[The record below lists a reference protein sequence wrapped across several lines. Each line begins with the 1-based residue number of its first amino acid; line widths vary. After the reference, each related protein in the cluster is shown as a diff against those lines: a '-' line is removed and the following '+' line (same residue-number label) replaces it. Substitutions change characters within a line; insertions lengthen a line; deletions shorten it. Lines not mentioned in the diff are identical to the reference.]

1 MTTAPSVTWRV
12 ALALAL
18 MVGFYVLAVA
28 IAAAL
33 VYVPYAEFTYA
44 HRIHPKLAFFCIAGA
59 ATILWSILPRADRFV
74 PPGPVLERGQHPRL
88 FTEIEGVARATGQ
101 DMPSEVFLVGDV
113 NAWVAQRGGVMGFF
127 SRRVMGIGLP
137 LLDSLS
143 LSEFRAVMA
152 HEFGHFHGGDTK
164 LGPWVHKTRAA
175 IGRTIAGLGDSWLQK
190 PFLWYGKLF
199 LRISHAVS
207 RRQEF
212 SADALASRV
221 AGSRPLVE
229 GLKKAETASMAF
241 EAYWAQEVA
250 PVLQAGFLP
259 PITEGFR
266 AFAASEHV
274 KHALAGALE
283 AGMRNA
289 KADPYDTHPPLA
301 ERVEAVSHLPA
312 GPDPSSEPPA
322 ISLLRSVDGLE
333 RALLASVAG
342 PDVVDS
348 LTPTDWA
355 AVAPSVLLPRMRE
368 TASRQPALLRQ
379 ATMGELATVV
389 AKEWAGWSGLVGEF
403 RERKEGEH
411 LWVFA
416 AAVTMALE
424 RAGWTI
430 EALPGAA
437 VTARQGGETVL
448 PFELVRQ
455 LGSGSMSDE
464 QWRAEAARLGVTA
477 VPLGA

>member
-1 MTTAPSVTWRV
+1 
-12 ALALAL
+12 
-18 MVGFYVLAVA
+18 
-28 IAAAL
+28 
-33 VYVPYAEFTYA
+33 
-44 HRIHPKLAFFCIAGA
+44 
-59 ATILWSILPRADRFV
+59 
-74 PPGPVLERGQHPRL
+74 
-88 FTEIEGVARATGQ
+88 
-101 DMPSEVFLVGDV
+101 
-113 NAWVAQRGGVMGFF
+113 MGFF

-241 EAYWAQEVA
+241 GAYWAQEVV
-250 PVLQAGFLP
+250 PVLQAGYLP

-266 AFAASEHV
+266 AFAASEQV

-283 AGMRNA
+283 EGMRRA

-301 ERVEAVSHLPA
+301 ERVKAVSHLPA
-312 GPDPSSEPPA
+312 GPDPSSEPAA
-322 ISLLRSVDGLE
+322 ISLLQSVDGLE

-342 PDVVDS
+342 PDVVGS

-355 AVAPSVLLPRMRE
+355 AVVPSVLLPRMRE
-368 TASRQPALLRQ
+368 TASRQPASLRQ
-379 ATMGELATVV
+379 ATMGELAAVV
-389 AKEWAGWSGLVGEF
+389 AKERAGWIGLVGEF
-403 RERKEGEH
+403 RERQESEQV
-411 LWVFA
+411 WVFA
-416 AAVTMALE
+416 AAVTLALE

-437 VTARQGGETVL
+437 VTARMDGEAIL

-455 LGSGSMSDE
+455 LVSGSMSDD

-477 VPLGA
+477 LPLGA